1 MLVFCCIMVF
11 VEFFLWLFLLQFWMI
26 SRHWILF
33 YHRCFFFFFSFLRG
47 DESTHVEGIFKLDIY
62 FHLNIFN
69 LCMSFVLIII
79 SSIYSWMNSFESN
92 VTICIFMIECYLLT
106 YFMFTYNFEFITTMF
121 FSFLFVMLT
130 FLLFPFYLLQSNFF
144 FPRGLS

>member
-1 MLVFCCIMVF
+1 MFITGA
-11 VEFFLWLFLLQFWMI
+11 
-26 SRHWILF
+26 
-33 YHRCFFFFFSFLRG
+33 FFFFFFFLRG
-47 DESTHVEGIFKLDIY
+47 HESSHVEGIFKLDIY

-79 SSIYSWMNSFESN
+79 SSIYSWINSFESN
-92 VTICIFMIECYLLT
+92 MTICIFMIEYYLLT
-106 YFMFTYNFEFITTMF
+106 YFMFTYNFEFITTML
-121 FSFLFVMLT
+121 FSSLFVMLT